1 MGPTLKMPA
10 MNKPAPQP
18 CPAAPTRAAL
28 ACAVPVLL
36 ALAGNAVAQ
45 EAAPVDTQA
54 LAERINA
61 LAQDGARQAV
71 ANPVR
76 VQVEVGQ
83 LDPRLKLAPCQ
94 KIEPYIPAGLPAWGR
109 TRVGLKCVQGPKRWN
124 VSLPVTVHVW
134 SRALVASAAL
144 PAGTVLEA
152 SHLGQAEVDLA
163 GAPGA
168 PLLNPNALLGR
179 SLAHAVPAGQALR
192 STDLKARQWFAAGD
206 TVRLVATGPGW
217 RIVSEGQAVSPGLE
231 GQPARVRTE
240 SGKIVQGRP
249 VADREVE
256 MAL

>member
-1 MGPTLKMPA
+1 MNTPTAL
-10 MNKPAPQP
+10 P
-18 CPAAPTRAAL
+18 CSAAPARAAL
-28 ACAVPVLL
+28 GCAVLW
-36 ALAGNAVAQ
+36 ALASPALAQ
-45 EAAPVDTQA
+45 DAAPVDTQA
-54 LAERINA
+54 LGERISA
-61 LAQDGARQAV
+61 LAQDGARQAA

-76 VQVEVGQ
+76 VAVEVGQ

-94 KIEPYIPAGLPAWGR
+94 KIEPYLPAGLPAWGR
-109 TRVGLKCVQGPKRWN
+109 TRVGLKCVQGPKLWN

-152 SHLGQAEVDLA
+152 AHLGQAEVDLA

-168 PLLNPNALLGR
+168 PVLQHSALLGR
-179 SLAHAVPAGQALR
+179 TLAHAVAAGQALR
-192 STDLKARQWFAAGD
+192 ATDLRARQWFAAGD
-206 TVRLVATGPGW
+206 TVRLVASGPGW